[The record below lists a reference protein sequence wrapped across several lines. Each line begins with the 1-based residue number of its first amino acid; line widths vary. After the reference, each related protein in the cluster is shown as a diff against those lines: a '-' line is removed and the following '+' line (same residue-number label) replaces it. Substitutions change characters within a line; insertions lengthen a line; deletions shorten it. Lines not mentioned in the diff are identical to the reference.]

1 MEYLYDKLKKLEYSG
16 IYGFHMPGHKR
27 NGLLTGVKLPYEID
41 ITEIDGFDDLH
52 HAEGLL
58 RDAQKRAAMAYH
70 ADETHYLINGS
81 TVGLLSA
88 VLGCTQRG
96 NSILMARNCHKSV
109 YNAVFLNQLRPVYI
123 YPELLSSGR
132 EAEADLNGPVTAEQI
147 GEALQKNPD
156 IAAVVIT
163 SPTYDGIISDV
174 HAIADCVHRWN
185 IPLILDEAHGA
196 HFGFHS
202 YFPKNGNEMGADV
215 VIHSLHKTLP
225 SLTQTALLH
234 MNGNIADRERIRMY
248 LGILQSSSP
257 SYVLMASM
265 DECIRLI
272 EEKREEIFN
281 RYVDMLQSTREQLK
295 SMEHLRLWEC
305 PVYDRSKLLISTD
318 GSLLGNEETKKYIG
332 KQLYDDLRE
341 KYLLQ
346 LEMAAPNYAIAMTA
360 PGDTD
365 IGMRRLIAALN
376 EIDGKLAKNDRN
388 ESYNSFVSWK
398 KLTSCMNEQIYSNGE
413 IYKFTNKVKKVV
425 IQESAGYI
433 SNEYAYIYPPGIP
446 LIVPGERISEGTVR
460 QIIQYQQ
467 TGFDIQGTL
476 EKGKIEVLDNG

>member
-52 HAEGLL
+52 HAEGVL
-58 RDAQKRAAMAYH
+58 RDA
-70 ADETHYLINGS
+70 
-81 TVGLLSA
+81 
-88 VLGCTQRG
+88 GCTQRG

-147 GEALQKNPD
+147 EEALQKNPD

-215 VIHSLHKTLP
+215 VIHSLHKT
-225 SLTQTALLH
+225 LTQTALLH

-305 PVYDRSKLLISTD
+305 PVYDYSKLLISTD
-318 GSLLGNEETKKYIG
+318 GSLITEEETKKYTG
-332 KQLYDDLRE
+332 KQLYNDLRE

-360 PGDTD
+360 PGDTAV
-365 IGMRRLIAALN
+365 GMSRLIAALN

-433 SNEYAYIYPPGIP
+433 SKEYAYIYPPGIP

>member
-52 HAEGLL
+52 HAEGVL
-58 RDAQKRAAMAYH
+58 RDAQKRAAVVYH

-96 NSILMARNCHKSV
+96 NRILMARNCHKSV

-123 YPELLSSGR
+123 YPELFSSGR
-132 EAEADLNGPVTAEQI
+132 GDEADLNGPLTAAQVE
-147 GEALQKNPD
+147 EMLKENPD

-163 SPTYDGIISDV
+163 SPTYDGIVSDV
-174 HAIADCVHRWN
+174 QAIADCVHRWN

-234 MNGNIADRERIRMY
+234 MNGNIVDRERIRMY

-272 EEKREEIFN
+272 EEKREETFN
-281 RYVDMLQSTREQLK
+281 RYVDMLQSAREQLNR
-295 SMEHLRLWEC
+295 MEHLILWEC

-318 GSLLGNEETKKYIG
+318 GSLLGNEETKKYTG

-376 EIDGKLAKNDRN
+376 EIDGKLAKNNED
-388 ESYNSFVSWK
+388 ESYNSFDGCE
-398 KLTSCMNEQIYSNGE
+398 KLTSYINEQVYSSGE
-413 IYKFTNKVKKVV
+413 MYKFTNKAKKSY
-425 IQESAGYI
+425 IQESSGYI
-433 SNEYAYIYPPGIP
+433 SKEYAYIYPPGIP